1 MIAALCLAATSKVRS
16 RFSFLPGY
24 TVRNGVV
31 NFWHIF
37 ETSFPSTP
45 SALKKSFFYR
55 PGDRAHLKVPITNW
69 VLTFVI
75 LFYGNNRR
83 RKISSRKKYRIYKVF
98 IFFVSR
104 IYCLVFLIEVLKL
117 KLRYGFVEN
126 FTALL
131 LKREFVSSDLRNKSG
146 SKNTETEFTVNFYFL
161 WSIFLSL

>member
-1 MIAALCLAATSKVRS
+1 MIAALYLAATSKVRS
-16 RFSFLPGY
+16 RFPFLSAY
-24 TVRNGVV
+24 TVGNGVV
-31 NFWHIF
+31 NFWHI
-37 ETSFPSTP
+37 
-45 SALKKSFFYR
+45 LKHHS
-55 PGDRAHLKVPITNW
+55 RAHHPLWTKAFFTDHEKEHIWKYQAKTEFSLLLCFFTEIMGEEKFQVE
-69 VLTFVI
+69 
-75 LFYGNNRR
+75 
-83 RKISSRKKYRIYKVF
+83 KKYRIYKVF

-131 LKREFVSSDLRNKSG
+131 LKREFVLGDLRNRSG

>member
-1 MIAALCLAATSKVRS
+1 MPSCNIKSSFTFFVSPWVHCQKWRCQFLTYFWNFIPEHTIRS
-16 RFSFLPGY
+16 EE
-24 TVRNGVV
+24 
-31 NFWHIF
+31 NF
-37 ETSFPSTP
+37 
-45 SALKKSFFYR
+45 FFYR

-83 RKISSRKKYRIYKVF
+83 RKISSRKKYRIYKVS
-98 IFFVSR
+98 IFCVSR

-117 KLRYGFVEN
+117 KLRYVFVEN

-131 LKREFVSSDLRNKSG
+131 LKREFVSGDLRNKSG